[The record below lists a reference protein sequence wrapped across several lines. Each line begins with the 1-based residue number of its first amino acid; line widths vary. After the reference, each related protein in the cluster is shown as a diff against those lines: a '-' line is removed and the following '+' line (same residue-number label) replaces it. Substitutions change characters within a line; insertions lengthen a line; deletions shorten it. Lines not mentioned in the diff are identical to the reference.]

1 MATSMPA
8 ARLTLAQMRRSA
20 GRLASAGIAIAIG
33 TAFVAATLLTGSLI
47 TGITHNQVTATFAD
61 ADLVVFDDESL
72 TSTDVE
78 ATRNVD
84 GVAAADPQ
92 VPQFTELNHAG
103 KSVWQQLLGVASDER
118 LAALELADGAW
129 PAANDEVALPPEVA
143 ERLGV
148 GLGDVVASSRWI
160 LDDEPTTY
168 EDGTEG
174 YDGKQAVDKLT
185 VTGFV
190 DDPSHAYPGGGAAVL
205 TQAAIADRLAD
216 ETEPGKE
223 PATGSIL
230 VALEDS
236 ADPAAVDAAIADAV
250 PAARDVMTTEDYATK
265 VVADMS
271 GGADIIY
278 LVFVLAFATIALV
291 VAGLV
296 IANTFQVLVAQR
308 ARTLAL
314 LRCVGASTGQLYRS
328 VLLEA
333 VILGTLASLA
343 GIIGGTALVQAG
355 LMIAP
360 AFDLEV
366 ALPESVG
373 LSAGV
378 FIWPLVVGVGVTLA
392 SALAPARSAARVA
405 PLAALRPADAPT
417 LRKGAGRVRAVFA
430 TLATLG
436 GFAAI
441 AGGIAVALRTDGSA
455 DPTLPVAA
463 VVGGGCLSLI
473 GVIVGSVF
481 WLPKVTA
488 GIGRL
493 VGATG
498 PSARLATANTLRNPR
513 RTAATATALL
523 IGVTLVG
530 MMTTGAATARVTM
543 DNELDSMYPVDIQ
556 VATTTSDDDGQQ
568 AMMPPAVTEAVAGVE
583 KLEAVAQVTT
593 ASVEAPDAR
602 WLTFDVVAADP
613 DELRAVVNDP
623 DELSDLRPGTL
634 VVPASLATTH
644 EIDGLDE
651 IVLEGPGGTTT
662 LDVVTGDL
670 TYGTA
675 FIVTKDLASIYPD
688 LRSNEVWAGVAA
700 EQDVATAVSAVQD
713 AVSTTD
719 EVVDVGAAV
728 AERESIQQ
736 VIDVILALVVGLLGV
751 AVLIALIGVANT
763 LSLSVIER
771 TRESAMLRAIGL
783 SKAQLRTM
791 LAIEGMLIAGVGAV
805 LGIVLGL
812 VYGWAGAISVLT
824 SIGDV
829 SLVVPWAEIAVV
841 LGIALVA
848 GLVASVA
855 PARAAVRTHPVA
867 ALAAE

>member
-47 TGITHNQVTATFAD
+47 NSITQNQVTATFAD
-61 ADLVVFDDESL
+61 ADLVVFGDESL
-72 TSTDVE
+72 TPADLE

-92 VPQFTELNHAG
+92 VPQFAELNHAG
-103 KSVWQQLLGVASDER
+103 KSVWQQLIGVASDER
-118 LAALELADGAW
+118 LAALELTDGAW
-129 PAANDEVALPPEVA
+129 PAADDEVALPPDVA

-148 GLGDVVASSRWI
+148 GLGDVVASSRWVM
-160 LDDEPTTY
+160 DDEPTTF
-168 EDGTEG
+168 EDGSEG
-174 YDGKQAVDKLT
+174 YDGTQVIDKLI

-190 DDPSHAYPGGGAAVL
+190 DDPFHAYPGGGAAVL
-205 TQAAIADRLAD
+205 TQAAIADRLTD
-216 ETEPGKE
+216 ETEPGEE
-223 PATGSIL
+223 PAVGAIV
-230 VALEDS
+230 VALDGS
-236 ADPAAVDAAIADAV
+236 ADAAETDAAIADAV
-250 PAARDVMTTEDYATK
+250 PGARDVMATEEYSTK

-278 LVFVLAFATIALV
+278 LVFVLAFAAVALV

-333 VILGTLASLA
+333 VVLGTIASLV
-343 GIIGGTALVQAG
+343 GITGGTALVQAG
-355 LMIAP
+355 LMVAP
-360 AFDLEV
+360 AFDLDV
-366 ALPESVG
+366 ALPEAVD
-373 LSAGV
+373 LSAAV
-378 FIWPLVVGVGVTLA
+378 FVWPLVVGIGVTLA

-417 LRKGAGRVRAVFA
+417 LRKGAGRLRAVFA
-430 TLATLG
+430 ALATLG
-436 GFAAI
+436 GLAAI
-441 AGGIAVALRTDGSA
+441 AGGVSTALGSDGSA
-455 DPTLPVAA
+455 DPTLPLAA

-488 GIGRL
+488 GIGRF
-493 VGATG
+493 VGAAG

-530 MMTTGAATARVTM
+530 MMTTGAATARTTL
-543 DNELDSMYPVDIQ
+543 DNELDTLYPVDIQ

-568 AMMPPAVTEAVAGVE
+568 ATMPPAVTDAVGGVE
-583 KLEAVAQVTT
+583 KLAAVAQVTT
-593 ASVEAPDAR
+593 ASVDTPDGRRPAI
-602 WLTFDVVAADP
+602 DVLAADP
-613 DELRAVVNDP
+613 DELRGVVNDP
-623 DELSDLRPGTL
+623 DGLRDLRPGTL
-634 VVPASLATTH
+634 VVPEELARTQ

-651 IVLEGPGGTTT
+651 IVLDGPGGTTT
-662 LDVVTGDL
+662 LHVVTADL

-675 FIVTKDLASIYPD
+675 FVTAQDLAVVHPD
-688 LRSNEVWAGVAA
+688 LRPNEVWA
-700 EQDVATAVSAVQD
+700 DVAGEQEVESAISAVQD
-713 AVSTTD
+713 AVATTD

-728 AERESIQQ
+728 AERDSIQQ
-736 VIDVILALVVGLLGV
+736 VIDIILALVVGLLAV

-812 VYGWAGAISVLT
+812 LYGWAGAISVL
-824 SIGDV
+824 SSVGDV
-829 SLVVPWAEIAVV
+829 SLVVPWAEIAAV
-841 LGIALVA
+841 LGIALLA

>member
-20 GRLASAGIAIAIG
+20 GRLASAGVAIAIG

-47 TGITHNQVTATFAD
+47 TDITNNQVTATFAD
-61 ADLVVFDDESL
+61 AELVVFGDESL
-72 TSTDVE
+72 TPADLE
-78 ATRNVD
+78 ATRGVD

-92 VPQFTELNHAG
+92 VPQFTELNNAG
-103 KSVWQQLLGVASDER
+103 KSVWQQLIGVASDER
-118 LAALELADGAW
+118 LAALELTDGAW
-129 PAANDEVALPPEVA
+129 PAANDEIALPPDVA

-148 GLGDVVASSRWI
+148 GLGDVVASSRWV

-168 EDGTEG
+168 EDGSEG
-174 YDGKQAVDKLT
+174 YDGEQAVEKLT

-190 DDPSHAYPGGGAAVL
+190 DDPFRAYPGGGAGVL
-205 TQAAIADRLAD
+205 TQSAIAERLAD
-216 ETEPGKE
+216 GTEPGRQ
-223 PATGSIL
+223 PTTSAIM

-236 ADPAAVDAAIADAV
+236 ADAAAVEAALTEAV
-250 PAARDVMTTEDYATK
+250 PAASDVTATEEYATK
-265 VVADMS
+265 VVAQMS
-271 GGADIIY
+271 GGTDVVY
-278 LVFVLAFATIALV
+278 LVFVLAFAAVALV

-308 ARTLAL
+308 SRTLAL
-314 LRCVGASTGQLYRS
+314 LRCVGATTGQLYRS

-333 VILGTLASLA
+333 AILGALASLA
-343 GIIGGTALVQAG
+343 GIVGGTALVQAG

-366 ALPESVG
+366 TLPETVD
-373 LSAGV
+373 LSAPV
-378 FIWPLVVGVGVTLA
+378 FIAPLAVGIVVTLA
-392 SALAPARSAARVA
+392 SALAPALSAARVA

-417 LRKGAGRVRAVFA
+417 FGKGAGRVRAVFA
-430 TLATLG
+430 ALTTLG
-436 GFAAI
+436 GFAAV
-441 AGGIAVALRTDGSA
+441 AVGVWLAVQGGGA
-455 DPTLPVAA
+455 DPTLPMAA

-473 GVIVGSVF
+473 GVIIGSVF
-481 WLPKVTA
+481 WLPKVTS

-493 VGATG
+493 AGMTG

-530 MMTTGAATARVTM
+530 MMTTGAATARATM

-556 VATTTSDDDGQQ
+556 VSTTTSDDDGQQ
-568 AMMPPAVTEAVAGVE
+568 AAMPPAVADAVADVE
-583 KLEAVAQVTT
+583 ELRAVAQVTA
-593 ASVEAPDAR
+593 ASVETPDGT
-602 WLTFDVVAADP
+602 WPTIDVVAAAP

-623 DELSDLRPGTL
+623 DALGDLRPGTL
-634 VVPASLATTH
+634 VVPESLAQNQ
-644 EIDGLDE
+644 EVDGLDE
-651 IVLEGPGGTTT
+651 IVLDGPGGTTT

-675 FIVTKDLASIYPD
+675 FIVSHDLAGIHPD
-688 LRSNEVWAGVAA
+688 LRPNQLWAGVSAG
-700 EQDVATAVSAVQD
+700 QDVGAVITAVQD

-719 EVVDVGAAV
+719 EVVNVGGAV

-736 VIDVILALVVGLLGV
+736 VIDMILALVVGLLAV
-751 AVLIALIGVANT
+751 AVVIALIGVANT

-812 VYGWAGAISVLT
+812 LYGWAGAISVLT